1 MLSRNAIVRC
11 NGTITHELYEVR
23 YAYLIE
29 ELDHTIKSTNGN
41 TVNITLKDAN
51 VSKVSKDRVLAKT
64 QATDYNLSGIT

>member
-1 MLSRNAIVRC
+1 MQWHNNTWIIRGEICLPNRK
-11 NGTITHELYEVR
+11 
-23 YAYLIE
+23 
-29 ELDHTIKSTNGN
+29 LDHTIKSTNGN